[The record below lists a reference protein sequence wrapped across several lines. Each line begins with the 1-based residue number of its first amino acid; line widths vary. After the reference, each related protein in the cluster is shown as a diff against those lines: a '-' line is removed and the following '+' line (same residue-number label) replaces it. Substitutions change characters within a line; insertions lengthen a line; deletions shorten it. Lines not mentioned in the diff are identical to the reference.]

1 MLIVVF
7 NSSRRITMFLFIT
20 TVLTA
25 WHLTAGQGN
34 PVVNINNG
42 AVVGE
47 TVRFTESTYISVDKD
62 INVFRGIPF
71 AEPPVGS
78 LRWQN
83 PVPKSNW
90 VGTWN
95 ATYYRPICPQALPSK
110 TGNEEDCLYLN
121 LYAPAQVVRLL
132 NLILISI

>member
-1 MLIVVF
+1 MERYWIHLVNMLLF
-7 NSSRRITMFLFIT
+7 SSTLIIIWQ
-20 TVLTA
+20 LTA
-25 WHLTAGQGN
+25 VRGQGN
-34 PVVNINNG
+34 IVVNIDNG
-42 AVVGE
+42 AVAGE
-47 TVRFTESTYISVDKD
+47 TVRFTESEYIGVDKD
-62 INVFRGIPF
+62 INIFRGIPF

-78 LRWQN
+78 LRWAN

-121 LYAPAQVVRLL
+121 LYAPAQVVLSSYL
-132 NLILISI
+132 NV